1 MQSLRDFQA
10 GALAARQIVFLSAT
24 LQLAYSLAMLTSDAG
39 AQGSIA
45 GFPCDVLIVDDPYKD
60 HLEAHSG

>member
-1 MQSLRDFQA
+1 
-10 GALAARQIVFLSAT
+10 
-24 LQLAYSLAMLTSDAG
+24 MLTSDAG
-39 AQGSIA
+39 VQGSIA